1 MQQTETTVLKRH
13 IEDGILWLTK
23 NNPQDNFGMSLA
35 MIGAMGEALSN
46 INSSINDNSEIRAVV
61 IDAGGRG
68 FHAGAVAVTELQP
81 RLEDLGREDFQ
92 RLVKLG
98 HKLGTEI
105 AVLPIPVIGIARGG
119 ALGGGLELL
128 LRSDFL
134 YCLDDARFSFPEV
147 TLGFVAAWGGTQLA
161 ARLMPF
167 RRAQEMLLLGES
179 ISGVQAAE
187 FGLVSGS
194 FGTPEL
200 LDARLA
206 DVLTRLRLCSPASVR
221 WTKECLEA
229 AWEGSLDLGL
239 DRELEAETETMDS
252 GDFLKGLS
260 ALDNSQVYD
269 YSARKAVAKKSR

>member
-1 MQQTETTVLKRH
+1 MRKTETTVLNRH

-23 NNPQDNFGMSLA
+23 NNPQDNFGMSVA
-35 MIGAMGEALSN
+35 MLKAMGEALH
-46 INSSINDNSEIRAVV
+46 SISGQPDIRAVV

-81 RLEDLGREDFQ
+81 RLEDLGRDDFQ
-92 RLVKLG
+92 RLVKMGHQLG
-98 HKLGTEI
+98 SQI
-105 AVLPIPVIGIARGG
+105 AALPIPVVGIARGG

-134 YCLDDARFSFPEV
+134 YCLDGARFSFPEV

-187 FGLVSGS
+187 FGLVTGS
-194 FGTPEL
+194 FATPEL
-200 LDARLA
+200 LDGHLR
-206 DVLTRLRLCSPASVR
+206 DVLTRLRHCSPTSVQ
-221 WTKECLEA
+221 WTKECLGA
-229 AWEGSLDLGL
+229 AWEGSLD
-239 DRELEAETETMDS
+239 S
-252 GDFLKGLS
+252 LS
-260 ALDNSQVYD
+260 IGA
-269 YSARKAVAKKSR
+269 